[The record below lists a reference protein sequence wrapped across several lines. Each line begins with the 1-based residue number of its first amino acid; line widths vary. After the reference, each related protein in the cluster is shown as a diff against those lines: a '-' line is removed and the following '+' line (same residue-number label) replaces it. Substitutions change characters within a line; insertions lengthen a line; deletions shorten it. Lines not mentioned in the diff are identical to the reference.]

1 MFRSPER
8 RKKWR
13 FNQSPLFLEFLI
25 GTREHDCTPWGMPSR
40 GVFGWQRPCYLLQEG
55 YAKLVPGAAR
65 RHGLGSLRPK
75 SGNPQC
81 QDCMVHCGFEASA
94 VEEGFSSWRGFVA
107 MARAALFGPR
117 VPAPSGSNVTAA
129 PPPAPEESLPPL
141 GSSLDATPESL
152 RAAFRYRGD
161 VTLVLDDGARVEGF
175 VADAS
180 ENEVTFWPK
189 GSAVPERID
198 TARVRHVVFSGR
210 DWVER
215 GREVAEAGRRRVAAA
230 ERA

>member
-1 MFRSPER
+1 
-8 RKKWR
+8 
-13 FNQSPLFLEFLI
+13 
-25 GTREHDCTPWGMPSR
+25 
-40 GVFGWQRPCYLLQEG
+40 
-55 YAKLVPGAAR
+55 
-65 RHGLGSLRPK
+65 
-75 SGNPQC
+75 
-81 QDCMVHCGFEASA
+81 MVHSGFEASA

-107 MARAALFGPR
+107 MARAALLR
-117 VPAPSGSNVTAA
+117 PAGSGAERLERRGRAA
-129 PPPAPEESLPPL
+129 AGARGRCCRAL
-141 GSSLDATPESL
+141 GASLDATPESL

-175 VADAS
+175 VADTRDGD
-180 ENEVTFWPK
+180 VTFWPK
-189 GSAVPERID
+189 GIAVPERIA